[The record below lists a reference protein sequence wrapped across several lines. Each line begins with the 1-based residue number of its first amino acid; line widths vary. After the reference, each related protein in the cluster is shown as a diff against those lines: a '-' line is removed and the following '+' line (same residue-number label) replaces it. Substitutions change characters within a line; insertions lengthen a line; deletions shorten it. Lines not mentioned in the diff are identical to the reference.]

1 MAEENVENKTQTTE
15 ESSGT
20 CTNETLNQSVN
31 NSSQKKKEGMEPV
44 EMCLLIF
51 GAAMLIVHYVFG
63 IG

>member
-31 NSSQKKKEGMEPV
+31 NSSPKKQGMEPV
-44 EMCLLIF
+44 AMCLLIF
-51 GAAMLIVHYVFG
+51 GAAMVIGHYVFG